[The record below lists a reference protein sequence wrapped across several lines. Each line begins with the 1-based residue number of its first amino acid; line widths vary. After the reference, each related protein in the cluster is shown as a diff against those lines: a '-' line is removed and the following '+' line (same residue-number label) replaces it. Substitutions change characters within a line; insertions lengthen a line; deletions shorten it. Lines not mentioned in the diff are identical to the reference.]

1 MENKNVCIVNIDKAP
16 QPVFVREKDTKSFYI
31 RSGSTNRLLNSEET
45 YNYIQQYWQ
54 KKLNINK
61 RIYSYKN
68 DKKIF

>member
-45 YNYIQQYWQ
+45 YNYIQQYCQ
-54 KKLNINK
+54 KN
-61 RIYSYKN
+61 
-68 DKKIF
+68 